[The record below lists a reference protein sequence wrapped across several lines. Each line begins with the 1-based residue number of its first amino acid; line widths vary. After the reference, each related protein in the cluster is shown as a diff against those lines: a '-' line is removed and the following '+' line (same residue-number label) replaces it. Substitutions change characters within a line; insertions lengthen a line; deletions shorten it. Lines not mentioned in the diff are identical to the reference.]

1 LTGSEPGPDVGCRDL
16 CSGLRSFTHKGAAF
30 RIRCE
35 RFEAVTAEIVRQR
48 AILEAYIRRHRA
60 FQTALEPVTLQDD
73 APEVAVRMERAA
85 DRVGVGPMAAVAGVM
100 AELAAEAGLR
110 AGAREAVVENGGDI
124 FLVVNE
130 PAVVGLY
137 TGTDSLGD
145 RLALRIPPEWTPL
158 AVCSSSGRMGHS
170 MSLGDCDLATVVARD
185 AALADAA
192 ATHAANL
199 VKVPA
204 DIDAALE
211 IVSAIPGI
219 DGVLLV
225 KDDRIGLIGRLPEL
239 VPASP
244 GGC

>member
-1 LTGSEPGPDVGCRDL
+1 
-16 CSGLRSFTHKGAAF
+16 
-30 RIRCE
+30 
-35 RFEAVTAEIVRQR
+35 VTAEIVRQR
-48 AILEAYIRRHRA
+48 AILEDYIRRHRA
-60 FQTALEPVTLQDD
+60 FQTALEPVALQDD
-73 APEVAVRMERAA
+73 APEVAVRMARAA

-100 AELAAEAGLR
+100 AELAAEAGLKT
-110 AGAREAVVENGGDI
+110 GAREAVVENGGDI

-145 RLALRIPPEWTPL
+145 RLAFRIPPEWTPL

-244 GGC
+244 GGY